1 MNNFT
6 TVNRLRLNTLLREH
20 GLDQPLDDHELALQL
35 LSTELRLKKDEEL
48 LAIIEEKLQE
58 RGFNLYDEYEEVY

>member
-20 GLDQPLDDHELALQL
+20 GLDQPLDDHELALKL